1 MAKWIRA
8 KEQLPQLPEVT
19 FYRMFVLACNEGDT
33 KSRPMIFQRSTIR
46 GKVVN
51 KWLTASGEETYRTPD
66 FWQYLPEPP
75 KRIKKTEKECEPND

>member
-8 KEQLPQLPEVT
+8 NEQLPQLPEVT
-19 FYRMFVLACNEGDT
+19 FYRIFVLACNEGDT
-33 KSRPMIFQRSTIR
+33 TARPMIFQRSTVR

-51 KWLTASGEETYRTPD
+51 KWLTASAEETYRTPD

-75 KRIKKTEKECEPND
+75 KRIKKTEKEREPND